1 MPATPS
7 RARWRPGS
15 AVSDNFALRAAGST
29 GFRAPSIGQSSLRR
43 AATVF
48 RDGRLQESLTL
59 PPTDPVAMLKGG
71 RQLNPEE
78 SVNFSLGA
86 AFALGPVNVTLDWFR
101 ITVDGRIVLTEQ
113 DLSAENR
120 AELLAANVVGAETVT
135 AVAFFVNDIDTETT
149 GLDLVADTAFDLA
162 GGRVD
167 VTLAWNVTDTRI
179 LERGAT
185 LSDRGVRE
193 LEDGLPESRGTLA
206 LDYTRGAWNALLR
219 WRYYG
224 ELYEHLFNCES
235 CWIETGA
242 MVAVDA
248 ELVLGRHRPLHG
260 DPRHQ
265 ECERPTTGPAS
276 LRRGSRLPR
285 SGLPA
290 QPSRGVQRRQ
300 LLPAFEQRPVVARY
314 GWPIRACC
322 HDPLRTA
329 SGVSDHLT
337 HLDVTAS

>member
-1 MPATPS
+1 MWPGGLGRDSYAGWLDLEVDVTNRWLWSGAPALRETSAMPATPS
-7 RARWRPGS
+7 RARWRAGS
-15 AVSDNFALRAAGST
+15 RLSDNFALRAAGST

-149 GLDLVADTAFDLA
+149 GLDLVADTAFDVA
-162 GGRVD
+162 GGAR
-167 VTLAWNVTDTRI
+167 RRHSGM
-179 LERGAT
+179 E
-185 LSDRGVRE
+185 
-193 LEDGLPESRGTLA
+193 
-206 LDYTRGAWNALLR
+206 
-219 WRYYG
+219 
-224 ELYEHLFNCES
+224 
-235 CWIETGA
+235 
-242 MVAVDA
+242 
-248 ELVLGRHRPLHG
+248 RHRHA
-260 DPRHQ
+260 DPGARCHPV
-265 ECERPTTGPAS
+265 RPGRARTGGRPA
-276 LRRGSRLPR
+276 GK
-285 SGLPA
+285 A
-290 QPSRGVQRRQ
+290 
-300 LLPAFEQRPVVARY
+300 AAR
-314 GWPIRACC
+314 
-322 HDPLRTA
+322 
-329 SGVSDHLT
+329 
-337 HLDVTAS
+337 

>member
-1 MPATPS
+1 MS
-7 RARWRPGS
+7 RDRWLWSGALRYENFSDAGDTLKGKMAS
-15 AVSDNFALRAAGST
+15 RLAVSDNFALRAAGST

-248 ELVLGRHRPLHG
+248 ELSWAVTDRFTATLGIKNANDRQPDRHRFAGVAGYLGADYPLNH
-260 DPRHQ
+260 
-265 ECERPTTGPAS
+265 PAGFNGGS
-276 LRRGSRLPR
+276 YFLRLS
-285 SGLPA
+285 SG
-290 QPSRGVQRRQ
+290 R
-300 LLPAFEQRPVVARY
+300 
-314 GWPIRACC
+314 
-322 HDPLRTA
+322 
-329 SGVSDHLT
+329 
-337 HLDVTAS
+337 